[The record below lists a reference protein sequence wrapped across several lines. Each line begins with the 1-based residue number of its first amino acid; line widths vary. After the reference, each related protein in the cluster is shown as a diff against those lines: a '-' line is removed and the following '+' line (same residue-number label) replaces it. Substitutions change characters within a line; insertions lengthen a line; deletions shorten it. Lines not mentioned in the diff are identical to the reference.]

1 MLNGSST
8 ARLIKLI
15 PSRLQLKWAES
26 TTNKSTD
33 IEGVIKFIGEQIDA
47 AERYNRIKGVEKA
60 KSSPAPHKHQKPF
73 SPPPATASQLAVGAK
88 SSPAPQVKSALKQS
102 KTVNF
107 RPSWTVCERPCIFCG
122 QIHWPTS
129 CQKTLA
135 ERKIIIHNLRNCVNC
150 FGGKHEL
157 KDCTSIRNC
166 NKCGGRHHT
175 ALCDKGDVRV
185 SKSTSSASIV
195 AGNSVS
201 TTTACASSFGQLMLK
216 TATVIVSGPDGTE
229 SRAILF
235 ADDGSHRS
243 WVLKSLSS
251 QLKLKTVAVENIST
265 RVFKKKEASQPEMTK
280 NVEMQVRGTWKGA
293 PKVTLIALESDH
305 IADTGPYVGSE
316 FARSLWIQ
324 NEKMADDRFEMAHE
338 EEEPI
343 GILIGMDQMFQIMSN
358 EAAIQSPCGLRAFK
372 TKLGRMI
379 AGPSQETKS
388 KMGNKV
394 IQQLILTSNYP
405 VPQITWAFTA
415 SSQSNG
421 KINSNQ
427 PIEIPT
433 EKETGTASLQHPQI
447 GASFSDAPTGSSGKT
462 DSKRFKNDELN
473 ATNFDLSLF
482 WKLENFA
489 NLDGAEAVES
499 EDRFDSFDEKIT
511 RLPDGRYHT
520 NPLVNG

>member
-1 MLNGSST
+1 
-8 ARLIKLI
+8 
-15 PSRLQLKWAES
+15 
-26 TTNKSTD
+26 
-33 IEGVIKFIGEQIDA
+33 
-47 AERYNRIKGVEKA
+47 
-60 KSSPAPHKHQKPF
+60 
-73 SPPPATASQLAVGAK
+73 
-88 SSPAPQVKSALKQS
+88 
-102 KTVNF
+102 
-107 RPSWTVCERPCIFCG
+107 
-122 QIHWPTS
+122 
-129 CQKTLA
+129 
-135 ERKIIIHNLRNCVNC
+135 
-150 FGGKHEL
+150 
-157 KDCTSIRNC
+157 
-166 NKCGGRHHT
+166 
-175 ALCDKGDVRV
+175 
-185 SKSTSSASIV
+185 
-195 AGNSVS
+195 
-201 TTTACASSFGQLMLK
+201 
-216 TATVIVSGPDGTE
+216 
-229 SRAILF
+229 
-235 ADDGSHRS
+235 
-243 WVLKSLSS
+243 
-251 QLKLKTVAVENIST
+251 
-265 RVFKKKEASQPEMTK
+265 
-280 NVEMQVRGTWKGA
+280 MQVRATWKGA
-293 PKVTLIALESDH
+293 PKVTVIALESDH

-405 VPQITWAFTA
+405 VPQITSAFTA
-415 SSQSNG
+415 NSQSNR

-427 PIEIPT
+427 PNEIPT

-511 RLPDGRYHT
+511 RLPDGRYST
-520 NPLVNG
+520 PIPWSTDKWRLQKNLPLATGRVESTLNKLRKNPGDLVNYHKEIQLLIDSKFVEKANMDYEELHTYLPHHPVYQVDKTTTKVRPVFDGAAKTKFGPSLNDVLEAGPNLNPDLLSVLMRFRKHKIAWIADTEKAFLNIALHPEDAEAIRFLWPKEPEIPGFPPHSVQMEKGTFRSQSQSLSVTCHN